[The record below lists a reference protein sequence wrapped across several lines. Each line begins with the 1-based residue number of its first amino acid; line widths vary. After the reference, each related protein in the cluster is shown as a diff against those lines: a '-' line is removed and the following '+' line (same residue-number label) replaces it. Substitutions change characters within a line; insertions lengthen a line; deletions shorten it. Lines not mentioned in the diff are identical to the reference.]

1 MSRRDTHSF
10 ENFVAESNADAPGV
24 LLTHGLGISPDA
36 MVYTDS
42 HKAVA
47 TEIYEVLDGVS
58 ELKEGDRVAL
68 RDLLSARIGGYL
80 RESPEA
86 GVTSMLDVVTLGLTE
101 DVSIK
106 NFLVKQ
112 GVDIDKPEDLEYALK
127 IFKEAVVFFEDEIG
141 PGKSKVNPEL
151 RSFRKADDIYE
162 LFKAAAGCGR
172 RILIPQACGLLRIA
186 AVIDFME
193 RDPLISALPEAEARL
208 QNIMRRHIRKHETTR
223 SFMFDSRVPGEE
235 MLPLVNFEL
244 RLKIRKRIIAKLLH
258 KPSNRTEEVLD
269 HIGFRVTTY
278 TPLDTL
284 RLIYQLFFHPKR
296 SILPPANILIDKSHN
311 RLLDPR
317 KILDIMG
324 NPASANDL
332 VQSLSLPTI
341 DHEELTSA
349 SGTVGDNLHSSKAYR
364 AVHIVFNL
372 PLTTKEGRRIAFPIE
387 IQILDR
393 QTNEKNLRD
402 APHEGYVERQME
414 AVRERVLGTN
424 LETEFQARHGEVG
437 AGRKKK

>member
-10 ENFVAESNADAPGV
+10 ENFVAESNADAPGF
-24 LLTHGLGISPDA
+24 LLTHGLGISPGA
-36 MVYTDS
+36 MVYADPRN
-42 HKAVA
+42 AVA
-47 TEIYEVLDGVS
+47 SEIDAVLDGVS
-58 ELKEGDRVAL
+58 ELEECDRVSL

-80 RESPEA
+80 KEPSES

-101 DVSIK
+101 DASIK
-106 NFLVKQ
+106 KFLAKQ
-112 GVDIDKPEDLEYALK
+112 GVDIDQTEDLIYALK
-127 IFKEAVVFFEDEIG
+127 IFREAVEFFEEEIG
-141 PGKSKVNPEL
+141 RGKTKVNPEL

-162 LFKAAAGCGR
+162 LFKTAAGCGR
-172 RILIPQACGLLRIA
+172 RVLIPQACGILRIA

-193 RDPLISALPEAEARL
+193 RDLLISALPEAEARL
-208 QNIMRRHIRKHETTR
+208 QDIMRKHIRKNEAR

-244 RLKIRKRIIAKLLH
+244 RLKIRRRIIAKLLH

-284 RLIYQLFFHPKR
+284 RLIYQLFFHPQR
-296 SILPPANILIDKSHN
+296 SILPPVNIFIDKSKN
-311 RLLDPR
+311 LLLDPR

-324 NPASANDL
+324 NPASANEL

-341 DHEELTSA
+341 DHEELA
-349 SGTVGDNLHSSKAYR
+349 STHGTEGDNLHSSKAYR

-372 PLTTKEGRRIAFPIE
+372 PLITKEGRRIAFPIE

-393 QTNEKNLRD
+393 QTNERNLRD

-424 LETEFQARHGEVG
+424 LETEFQARHEEVG

>member
-10 ENFVAESNADAPGV
+10 EDFVAESNADAPGV

-36 MVYTDS
+36 MVYADPR
-42 HKAVA
+42 KAVA
-47 TEIYEVLDGVS
+47 SEIDGVLDGVS
-58 ELKEGDRVAL
+58 ELEEGDRVAL
-68 RDLLSARIGGYL
+68 RDLLSARIAGYL
-80 RESPEA
+80 KEPPET
-86 GVTSMLDVVTLGLTE
+86 GVTSMLDVVNLGHTE
-101 DVSIK
+101 DAAIEK
-106 NFLVKQ
+106 FLIKQ
-112 GVDIDKPEDLEYALK
+112 GVDIDQTEDLVYALK
-127 IFKEAVVFFEDEIG
+127 IFREAVEFFEEEIG
-141 PGKSKVNPEL
+141 RGKTKVNPEL
-151 RSFRKADDIYE
+151 RSFRKADDIYK
-162 LFKAAAGCGR
+162 LFRTAAGCER
-172 RILIPQACGLLRIA
+172 RVLIPQACGILRIA
-186 AVIDFME
+186 GVIDFME
-193 RDPLISALPEAEARL
+193 RDLLISAIPEAEARL
-208 QNIMRRHIRKHETTR
+208 QDIMRKHIRKNEAR

-244 RLKIRKRIIAKLLH
+244 RLKIRRRIIAKLLH

-269 HIGFRVTTY
+269 HIGFRITTY

-284 RLIYQLFFHPKR
+284 RLIYQLFFHPQR
-296 SILPPANILIDKSHN
+296 SILPPVNILIDKSKN
-311 RLLDPR
+311 LLLDPR

-324 NPASANDL
+324 NPTSANEL

-349 SGTVGDNLHSSKAYR
+349 SGIEGDNRHSSKAYR

-393 QTNEKNLRD
+393 ETNEKNLRD

-424 LETEFQARHGEVG
+424 LETEFQARHGEG
-437 AGRKKK
+437 AAGRKKK